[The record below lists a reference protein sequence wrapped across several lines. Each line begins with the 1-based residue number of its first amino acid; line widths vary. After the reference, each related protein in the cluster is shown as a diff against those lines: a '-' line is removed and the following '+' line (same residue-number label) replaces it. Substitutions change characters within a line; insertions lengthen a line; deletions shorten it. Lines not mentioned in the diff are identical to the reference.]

1 MLWLGSLGRRST
13 RVELSAQIEIEMRQ
27 DCAMFQ
33 VCISLYKLPPESTHP
48 YLRIF
53 FNIITP
59 VANEGDVQLYVRT
72 AA

>member
-33 VCISLYKLPPESTHP
+33 VCISLY